1 MKLLLDTHAFIWW
14 DSNPEQLSD
23 TALDLLAD
31 STNELLLSVASI
43 WEIQVKRQLGKL
55 SLQSSLSEILTAQQ
69 TTNALS
75 VLPINVE
82 HVLTLDQLPAIHKD
96 PFDRIL
102 IAQALYEDAVLVSTD
117 SVFVSYPV
125 QTIW

>member
-1 MKLLLDTHAFIWW
+1 VKLLLETHAFIWW
-14 DSNPEQLSD
+14 DSNLEQLSN
-23 TALDLLAD
+23 TALNFLAD
-31 STNELLLSVASI
+31 AANELLLSVASV

-55 SLQSSLSEILTAQQ
+55 SLQSSLAEILTAQQ

-75 VLPINVE
+75 VLSINAE

-102 IAQALYEDAVLVSTD
+102 IAQAIYEDAVLVSAD
-117 SVFVSYPV
+117 SMFASYPV